1 MLWMLG
7 TLASFCLMAVAV
19 RELSG
24 QINTFQVL
32 FFRSVIG
39 LLVISLII
47 ASTRNI
53 KLYRTNRIGLHLVR
67 NLFHFIG
74 QYGWFVG
81 IGLLPLAE
89 VFALEFTVPLWTV
102 IIAYFFLKEKFTVQ
116 KIISIMF
123 GVLGV
128 IVIVQPGIEILHY
141 ASLIVIGSAICYAI
155 SHASTKSLSSTENP
169 LTILFLMCLVQLPIG
184 LFFTLFYWQDP
195 TDIQWLWITVI
206 GITALSAHYC
216 MAQAMQYTEVTVVV
230 TMDFFRLPLIAII
243 GVALYSEQLEIT
255 LLLGALLMLLG
266 NLLNVYAPRR
276 GKSCQLAHNK

>member
-1 MLWMLG
+1 MLG

-276 GKSCQLAHNK
+276 GKSCQLTHNK